1 MITEVMKIS
10 EPPYTNRGV
19 TRQKEDLTALID
31 WCQITVKGVDVFI
44 IIEDILRIPLSFME
58 LHGKEKGIAGHELIA
73 RFDNIKIL
81 KPTGNAQYEGFQILM
96 SGSGCRNYENFLMMN
111 KETWFDF
118 LERVCRYPVNF
129 PRIDLAIDDTKPYLS
144 IPELIRL
151 KNEGLISSQLRDTAE
166 NRSDRL
172 KEDEIEAQGKTLYLG
187 SKHSDFRITFYE
199 KGYEQAEKFGKEL
212 NPDWNRYELR
222 FRHKKAVRLV
232 EELLKDRDVA
242 RIALSVL
249 NEKVRFLQKP
259 ENSTVTRKRLYP
271 TYPPWEELMQDVG
284 KIKLTMNPKKKILE
298 RPLIDYLDCNNKEEV
313 LGHIRNF
320 ISINT
325 SAVHQALPF
334 YVLKDLRLV
343 AGMHTAKEYSVGLAL
358 QFPDLPSLKSE
369 SAIRQSVGFLKTA
382 KYVIKE
388 GKDQLAPLI
397 ESDENQELYQ
407 KLVQTITDITASNT
421 TDIGAK

>member
-1 MITEVMKIS
+1 MVSKQAGSPEADEADRQS
-10 EPPYTNRGV
+10 CSFV
-19 TRQKEDLTALID
+19 TRQIISVSIKSGFRTRADWDEYFAMNEAIKENRIGEWAL
-31 WCQITVKGVDVFI
+31 Q
-44 IIEDILRIPLSFME
+44 S
-58 LHGKEKGIAGHELIA
+58 A
-73 RFDNIKIL
+73 
-81 KPTGNAQYEGFQILM
+81 
-96 SGSGCRNYENFLMMN
+96 
-111 KETWFDF
+111 
-118 LERVCRYPVNF
+118 
-129 PRIDLAIDDTKPYLS
+129 
-144 IPELIRL
+144 
-151 KNEGLISSQLRDTAE
+151 TAE
-166 NRSDRL
+166 MESDTDRNVGGA
-172 KEDEIEAQGKTLYLG
+172 ESTDSGIDAV
-187 SKHSDFRITFYE
+187 SKIQRTA
-199 KGYEQAEKFGKEL
+199 G
-212 NPDWNRYELR
+212 
-222 FRHKKAVRLV
+222 
-232 EELLKDRDVA
+232 
-242 RIALSVL
+242 
-249 NEKVRFLQKP
+249 
-259 ENSTVTRKRLYP
+259 
-271 TYPPWEELMQDVG
+271 
-284 KIKLTMNPKKKILE
+284 KKKIQE

-334 YVLKDLRLV
+334 YALKDLRLV